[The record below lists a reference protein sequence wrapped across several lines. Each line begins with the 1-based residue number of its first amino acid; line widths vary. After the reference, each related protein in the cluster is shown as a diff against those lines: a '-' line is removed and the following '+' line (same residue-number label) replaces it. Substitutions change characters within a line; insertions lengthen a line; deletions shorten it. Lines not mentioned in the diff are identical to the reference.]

1 MSTNYVNKNEIREI
15 FTLFDKSKSG
25 KVATSELGTVA
36 RALNLNPT
44 EAEIKEMQ
52 LKVDPETSGNFNV
65 ENLEKVIGEH
75 TVCQEMLICK

>member
-1 MSTNYVNKNEIREI
+1 MQMSTNNVNENEIREI
-15 FTLFDKSKSG
+15 FALFDKSKSG
-25 KVATSELGTVA
+25 MVATSELGTVV

-65 ENLEKVIGEH
+65 ENLEKVIGERGKD
-75 TVCQEMLICK
+75 QESL

>member
-1 MSTNYVNKNEIREI
+1 MSTNNVNENEIREI
-15 FTLFDKSKSG
+15 FALFDKSKSG
-25 KVATSELGTVA
+25 KVATSELGTVV

-65 ENLEKVIGEH
+65 ENLEKVIGERGKD
-75 TVCQEMLICK
+75 QESL